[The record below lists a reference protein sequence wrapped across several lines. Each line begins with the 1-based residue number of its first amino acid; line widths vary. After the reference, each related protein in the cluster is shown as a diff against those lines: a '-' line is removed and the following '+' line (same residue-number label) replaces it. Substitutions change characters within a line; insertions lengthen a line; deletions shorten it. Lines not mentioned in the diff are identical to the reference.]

1 MLEKLKGMGSQ
12 MGTIATD
19 AMGAVDEATAA
30 TMEQAQKLASAT
42 GEATSAVTEVAIRR
56 SVRRLRTLVSIASE
70 ELQKNPPSK
79 RPMQLVA
86 SFQVGM
92 MSLELQ
98 VEVDGSESGATA
110 TTPEG
115 EAVPDLPVDEPDATP
130 R

>member
-70 ELQKNPPSK
+70 ELRKNPPSK

-98 VEVDGSESGATA
+98 VEVDGSESGATP

-115 EAVPDLPVDEPDATP
+115 EAVPDLPVDEPDAAP